1 MFLIDGYNLIF
12 ECGLQGRQTTSQ
24 SLARARGVLL
34 GTIAKSI
41 PAANHSQVTVV
52 FDARKLPFSGQQEQ
66 EFFGKIKVLYSIN
79 YPEAD
84 ELIEELIAK
93 HSVPKKLT
101 VVSSDH
107 RLHKAAL
114 RRNANPIDSGDW
126 YDQLVAGEWSR
137 NQTAGQT
144 DQSSDGE
151 KPSEDVFSQQELDRF
166 RQDMSEQSPPD
177 PAHRDRFRR
186 QN

>member
-12 ECGLQGRQTTSQ
+12 ECGLQGRRTTSQ

-34 GTIAKSI
+34 GTIASSI
-41 PAANHSQVTVV
+41 PAAQHSQVAVV
-52 FDARKLPFSGQQEQ
+52 FDARKLPFSGQREQ
-66 EFFGKIKVLYSIN
+66 EFFGKIKVFYSIN

-84 ELIEELIAK
+84 DLIEKLIGQ

-107 RLHKAAL
+107 RIHKAAL

-126 YDQLVAGEWSR
+126 YDRLLAGEWGMEQNSAQADLQRNSR
-137 NQTAGQT
+137 DELNEQ
-144 DQSSDGE
+144 
-151 KPSEDVFSQQELDRF
+151 VFSQQELDQFKR
-166 RQDMSEQSPPD
+166 DVSSED
-177 PAHRDRFRR
+177 EL
-186 QN
+186 